1 MGANYRI
8 ALRKSEWC
16 VPRNIL
22 LRLLPEKGPK
32 GRRGV
37 GMIRNQ
43 RPPALQIR
51 KAGSLFFLS
60 FPGRAPNQRKS
71 VEDESPNGAARDS
84 FIYFLLG
91 FSSPWSRIYSN
102 TPAHNPATKSRPC
115 IGTKSHYAAKNHN
128 TDKQNDSYAPYY
140 LHPPG
145 TFLQAHPSYRIRK
158 HGVHPSLIS
167 GGGGKRVLSV
177 TFLHFILR
185 F

>member
-1 MGANYRI
+1 MCRETSSCVYS
-8 ALRKSEWC
+8 LKKVRKGGGGGDD
-16 VPRNIL
+16 
-22 LRLLPEKGPK
+22 KKPK
-32 GRRGV
+32 TACFADTQGW
-37 GMIRNQ
+37 Q
-43 RPPALQIR
+43 
-51 KAGSLFFLS
+51 SLFFILPRES
-60 FPGRAPNQRKS
+60 PNQRKS
-71 VEDESPNGAARDS
+71 VGNESPNGAARGS

-115 IGTKSHYAAKNHN
+115 IGAKSHYSTKDHN
-128 TDKQNDSYAPYY
+128 IDKQNDSYAPYY
-140 LHPPG
+140 RHPPG

-167 GGGGKRVLSV
+167 GSGGKRVLLV